1 MNLIL
6 ASRSPRRRELLAK
19 FGLEFSVQVLPA
31 VEIEVGEPIA
41 AAETNAVAKALPVSE
56 QNPGALVLGADTIV
70 VLDGRILGKPQDR
83 PAAADMLR
91 TLSGCQH
98 QVTTVVALAV
108 DGQAV
113 RVFSATT
120 DVRFRSLNECE
131 IRAYLATGEP
141 FDKAG
146 AYGIQGFGGLL
157 VESIK
162 GCYYNVVGLPLPKLA
177 VELRRFGIEFF
188 PRCTQGGGEGA

>member
-1 MNLIL
+1 M
-6 ASRSPRRRELLAK
+6 
-19 FGLEFSVQVLPA
+19 
-31 VEIEVGEPIA
+31 
-41 AAETNAVAKALPVSE
+41 
-56 QNPGALVLGADTIV
+56 
-70 VLDGRILGKPQDR
+70 
-83 PAAADMLR
+83 
-91 TLSGCQH
+91 
-98 QVTTVVALAV
+98 ALAV

-188 PRCTQGGGEGA
+188 PPDAPRGGGEGGA

>member
-120 DVRFRSLNECE
+120 DVRFRGLNEYE

>member
-120 DVRFRSLNECE
+120 DVRFRSLNECD

>member
-6 ASRSPRRRELLAK
+6 ASQSPRRRELLTK
-19 FGLEFSVQVLPA
+19 FGLEFSVQVLPTA
-31 VEIEVGEPIA
+31 EIEVGEPFTV
-41 AAETNAVAKALPVSE
+41 AETNAVAKALPVSE
-56 QNPGALVLGADTIV
+56 QNPGILVLGADTIV
-70 VLDGRILGKPQDR
+70 VLEGRILGKPQDQ
-83 PAAADMLR
+83 AAAHMMLR
-91 TLSGCQH
+91 TLSGREH
-98 QVTTVVALAV
+98 EVTTVVALAL

-120 DVRFRSLNECE
+120 SVRFRCLNTEE
-131 IRAYLATGEP
+131 IDSYVATGEP
-141 FDKAG
+141 LDKAG

-188 PRCTQGGGEGA
+188 PQGT